1 MGPETG
7 PARSGS
13 DGAGTAGTAGTTSSR
28 TIKGRWLAIA
38 LVVFI
43 LVVAGLGY
51 WVLFSNYKGSMFH
64 F

>member
-7 PARSGS
+7 PARSEPG
-13 DGAGTAGTAGTTSSR
+13 GAATSH

-51 WVLFSNYKGSMFH
+51 WVLLSNYKGSMFH

>member
-7 PARSGS
+7 PPPP
-13 DGAGTAGTAGTTSSR
+13 R
-28 TIKGRWLAIA
+28 TIKGRWLAIG

-51 WVLFSNYKGSMFH
+51 WILFSNYKGSMFH